1 MKKLFFVFSVLC
13 MSVLMFSSC
22 NGCQSKTEEPVL
34 KDSTVVDST
43 KTVAINVEHAIAT
56 DRQAMYLKF
65 GKDYR
70 WYETDILLPEFLN
83 SENVTS
89 DPVMVVN
96 IFQSVVERDNGF
108 DTYVWKFQH
117 LADGTV
123 LTDSIQGFWIE
134 NQALND
140 EVIKLKYVEAFDKIM
155 QTNAPKPQ
163 SKHVTLRNPV
173 GPVAINTQ
181 WIFGNIHEQLW
192 VDAVTGEVKNSNPA
206 FPEEKGFKMPL
217 GEWP

>member
-1 MKKLFFVFSVLC
+1 MKKLFYVFSVLC
-13 MSVLMFSSC
+13 MSALMFSSC

-34 KDSTVVDST
+34 KDSVVVDST

-96 IFQSVVERDNGF
+96 IFQSIVERGNGF
-108 DTYVWKFQH
+108 DTWVFKFQH
-117 LADGTV
+117 LNDGTV

-192 VDAVTGEVKNSNPA
+192 VDAVTGDVKNSNPA

>member
-1 MKKLFFVFSVLC
+1 MKKLFYVFSVLC

-34 KDSTVVDST
+34 KDSAVVDST

-56 DRQAMYLKF
+56 DRQAMYQKF

-89 DPVMVVN
+89 DTVMVVN
-96 IFQSVVERDNGF
+96 IFQSIVERGNGF
-108 DTYVWKFQH
+108 DTWVFKFQH
-117 LADGTV
+117 LNDGTV
-123 LTDSIQGFWIE
+123 LTDSVRGFWIE

-192 VDAVTGEVKNSNPA
+192 VDAVTGNVATSNPA
-206 FPEEKGFKMPL
+206 FPKEKGFKMPL